1 MRLEDAISDM
11 CRTAVEALLYY
22 ASTEFHLHLDLEQ
35 GGSTIADR
43 LRRSLAD
50 VVVRESDGCPCI
62 KGEPSAATPGWLPKH
77 TNQMYAKCDPGS
89 APWLAAQQGCI
100 AVSGQMQASRR
111 SK

>member
-50 VVVRESDGCPCI
+50 VAVRESDGCPCI
-62 KGEPSAATPGWLPKH
+62 KGEPSAATPASLARDI
-77 TNQMYAKCDPGS
+77 NQMYATCDPGS
-89 APWLAAQQGCI
+89 AAWFATREGCTG
-100 AVSGQMQASRR
+100 V
-111 SK
+111 